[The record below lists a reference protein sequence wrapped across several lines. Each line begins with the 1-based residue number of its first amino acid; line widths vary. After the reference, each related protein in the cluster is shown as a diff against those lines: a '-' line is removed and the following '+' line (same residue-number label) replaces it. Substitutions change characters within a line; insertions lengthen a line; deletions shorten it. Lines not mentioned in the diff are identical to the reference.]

1 MSVVLGDALFAAILP
16 IISFRSCFQGAFLNR
31 HTHFSRRGHVY
42 LVGAGPG
49 DPGLITVNGVRALQ
63 KADVVLYDHLANPD
77 LLALAPRD
85 AERIDVGKERG
96 HPRLSQKDIETI
108 LLERAS
114 RGLTV
119 VRLKGGDPFVFGR
132 GGEEGSAL
140 EKAGIPYTA
149 IPGVSSAIA
158 VPAYAGIPVSHRAT
172 NSRIVILTGHD
183 DPDTMDDKTLDSLS
197 LPNQTLVILMGVEY
211 FRKLAAKLIRHGLAP
226 STPSVMIRWGTT
238 AGQETREGTLET
250 MDRILTE
257 HPIRP
262 PATIVIGPVAGKEYR
277 LDWFAHRPLHG
288 KRILLTREI
297 EKNEG
302 LSRRLAELGAE
313 VLQCP
318 AIEIGPP
325 DDWAGC
331 DAALNSLSSYS
342 WILFLS
348 PNGVRGLLGR
358 LRKIGGDIRSLSGPR
373 IFAMGPATVQALE
386 SYGIVPDAQPIE
398 SHGTAVLEFF
408 RSQPIQGQEFLVVR
422 GDRGEN
428 LIPGGLTSLG
438 ARATTVRCY
447 KNGLPAVPAY
457 LKERIALHLEEET
470 LNLLV
475 FYSPSAY
482 DNVMHLFPEQRDKIR
497 ETPSLAIGPT
507 TEHRLRKDGNR
518 IVLVPKEPTDAS
530 VVQAILEHDAS
541 PSTPKNQDEEDR

>member
-1 MSVVLGDALFAAILP
+1 M
-16 IISFRSCFQGAFLNR
+16 NR
-31 HTHFSRRGHVY
+31 QTNFPRGGHVY

-63 KADVVLYDHLANPD
+63 RADVVLYDHLANPD
-77 LLALAPRD
+77 LLALAPRE

-108 LLERAS
+108 LLDRAA
-114 RGLTV
+114 RGMAV

-140 EKAGIPYTA
+140 EKAGIPYTV

-183 DPDTMDDKTLDSLS
+183 NPDTMDDKTLDSLS

-211 FRKLAAKLIRHGLAP
+211 FRKLAGQLIRHGLAP

-250 MDRILTE
+250 MERVLAE
-257 HPIRP
+257 HPVRP

-277 LDWFAHRPLHG
+277 LNWFAHRPLIG
-288 KRILLTREI
+288 KRILLTRES
-297 EKNEG
+297 EKNEA
-302 LSRRLAELGAE
+302 LSRHLSELGAE

-325 DDWAGC
+325 DVWDGC
-331 DAALNSLSSYS
+331 DAALNSLESYS

-348 PNGVRGLLGR
+348 PNGVRGFLGR
-358 LRKIGGDIRSLSGPR
+358 LRKIGGDIRSLSGSG

-386 SYGIVPDAQPIE
+386 AYGIVPDAQPLE
-398 SHGTAVLEFF
+398 SHGSSVLEFF
-408 RSQPIQGQEFLVVR
+408 RSQPVQGQEILVVR

-428 LIPGGLTSLG
+428 LIPGGLKSMG
-438 ARATTVRCY
+438 ALATTVQCY
-447 KNGLPAVPAY
+447 KNSLPEVPVY
-457 LKERIALHLEEET
+457 LKDRITLHLEEET
-470 LNLLV
+470 LDLLV

-482 DNVMHLFPEQRDKIR
+482 DSFMHLFPEQEEKIR
-497 ETPSLAIGPT
+497 KIPCLAIGPT
-507 TEHRLRKDGNR
+507 TEHKLRKDGNR

-530 VVQAILEHDAS
+530 VVQAILEHDPS
-541 PSTPKNQDEEDR
+541 PSTPKTQDEED